1 MVKTIDVAELILR
14 DAAEPQWLR
23 AWLWKKGLRASTSCA
38 KPLFEISK
46 SAVCGTNGPPDTSLL
61 DHESDVERQREVER
75 TEGGSVGRAS

>member
-23 AWLWKKGLRASTSCA
+23 TWLWKKGLRASTSCA

-61 DHESDVERQREVER
+61 DHEPGVEGQREVKRSER
-75 TEGGSVGRAS
+75 GAIRCAS